1 VRFNKHVFLG
11 LAVAVYVVAFVAT
24 FDTLSDSVEI
34 SSIALIGL
42 FGWFYG
48 TRVGLLAIV
57 PFILLNTSILCL
69 VSGKS
74 CDILLTYNPLG
85 IALGAIAAWVSGSL
99 RKSQNQLNETRDSL
113 SERVDKATAEL
124 DELAWK
130 LIENDEQERI
140 QIGQDLH
147 DGVGQYL
154 TGMLLH
160 SEALSLQ
167 LREAGRVE
175 ADLAEWM
182 TRRVR
187 KNIQIVRQLS
197 RALLPIE
204 FTEISLETA
213 MDEMVSYFGHVSP
226 ANIELEGSGDST
238 DIPSTMAQHLY
249 RIAHEATDRA
259 IRRHR
264 ATNVVIRL
272 VVGEHNFRFEIEGSK
287 IAPTKTT
294 PPSKFVSE
302 VMKYRIRAIGG
313 EQVFTSLPDGGFRLE
328 CSARFGGEVEP

>member
-11 LAVAVYVVAFVAT
+11 LAVAVYAVAFVAT
-24 FDTLSDSVEI
+24 FDTMRDSVQI
-34 SSIALIGL
+34 SAIVLIGL

-48 TRVGLLAIV
+48 TRIGLLSII
-57 PFILLNTSILCL
+57 PFILLNTAILCL

-74 CDILLTYNPLG
+74 YDILLTYNPLG
-85 IALGAIAAWVSGSL
+85 ILLGIIAVWATGSL
-99 RKSQNQLNETRDSL
+99 KKSQDQLNETKASL
-113 SERVDKATAEL
+113 AERIDKATAEL
-124 DELAWK
+124 DDLARK
-130 LIENDEQERI
+130 LIENDEQEQI

-167 LREAGRVE
+167 LREADRVE

-182 TRRVR
+182 TRRVQ

-204 FTEISLETA
+204 FTQMSLESA
-213 MDEMVSYFGHVSP
+213 LDEMIAYFGHVST
-226 ANIELEGSGDST
+226 ANIELESTGDST
-238 DIPSTMAQHLY
+238 DIPSPMAQHLY
-249 RIAHEATDRA
+249 RIAHEATNRA
-259 IRRHR
+259 IHKHK
-264 ATNVVIRL
+264 ATNIMIRL
-272 VVGEHNFRFEIEGSK
+272 AIGEHHCWLEIEGSK
-287 IAPTKTT
+287 IAPNTI
-294 PPSKFVSE
+294 PPPKPVSE

-313 EQVFTSLPDGGFRLE
+313 KQTFSTRPEGGFVLE
-328 CSARFGGEVEP
+328 CSARLDGEVEP

>member
-11 LAVAVYVVAFVAT
+11 LAVAFYAVAFVAT
-24 FDTLSDSVEI
+24 FDTLRDSVEI
-34 SSIALIGL
+34 SAIALIGL

-48 TRVGLLAIV
+48 TRTGLLLIV
-57 PFILLNTSILCL
+57 PFILLNTTILCL
-69 VSGKS
+69 VSGKG

-85 IALGAIAAWVSGSL
+85 IALAIIAAWVAGSL
-99 RKSQNQLNETRDSL
+99 KKAQDQLNETKASL
-113 SERVDKATAEL
+113 AERVDKATAEL
-124 DELAWK
+124 DDLARK
-130 LIENDEQERI
+130 LIENDEQGQI

-182 TRRVR
+182 TRRVQ

-204 FTEISLETA
+204 FTQMSLETA
-213 MDEMVSYFGHVSP
+213 LDEMVAYFGHVST
-226 ANIELEGSGDST
+226 ANIELESSGDST
-238 DIPSTMAQHLY
+238 DIPSPTAQHLY

-259 IRRHR
+259 IHKHK
-264 ATNVVIRL
+264 ATNIVVRL
-272 VVGEHNFRFEIEGSK
+272 SVGEHRCWLEIEGGK
-287 IAPTKTT
+287 IAPNTI
-294 PPSKFVSE
+294 PPPKPVSE

-313 EQVFTSLPDGGFRLE
+313 KQAFKTLPEGGFVLE
-328 CSARFGGEVEP
+328 CSARFDGETEP